1 MYTSPITDEAG
12 VFVCVGLIAF
22 HKGLFLRDLPKRAL
36 LQRKEEPHLFPSADR
51 PAESPPAPPPN
62 EAMTTKTSRAE
73 RACSLFDLLSE
84 DELSLITSH
93 VADVY
98 APHHLTALGSTCQRM
113 RARGGVVQTLHAW
126 FSLA

>member
-1 MYTSPITDEAG
+1 
-12 VFVCVGLIAF
+12 
-22 HKGLFLRDLPKRAL
+22 
-36 LQRKEEPHLFPSADR
+36 
-51 PAESPPAPPPN
+51 
-62 EAMTTKTSRAE
+62 MTTKTSRAE

-113 RARGGVVQTLHAW
+113 RAVVQPAVESVARLHAEIVLV
-126 FSLA
+126 SNKAADNGKRVASPARAKNI

>member
-1 MYTSPITDEAG
+1 MA
-12 VFVCVGLIAF
+12 
-22 HKGLFLRDLPKRAL
+22 
-36 LQRKEEPHLFPSADR
+36 
-51 PAESPPAPPPN
+51 
-62 EAMTTKTSRAE
+62 TKTSRAE

-126 FSLA
+126 FSRIAHAPHASCALRASPSGVPGLLISL